1 MNLNPELVAKSSILR
16 NKTPAPI
23 NTTEAVPSAPYK
35 FHNEGVR
42 VPKDRDRES
51 LVDAMMQQQGSQ
63 QQGSQQQGSQ
73 QQGSQQQGPQQR
85 TFDSSSSEYLAAL
98 RDKSRIL
105 AYTNEPQ
112 TPQQLAA
119 PSTSTSTSY
128 TPPTVIAKPTWAEMN
143 SRKPTTT
150 MTTMGGSKKR
160 KYKRARKVR
169 KSRSRTRSRSRSRS
183 RSRRNK

>member
-51 LVDAMMQQQGSQ
+51 LVDAMM
-63 QQGSQQQGSQ
+63 QQQGSQ